1 MTDGASSASFPH
13 RHLLG
18 IEGLS
23 PPEIS
28 LLLDLSESYV
38 EQNRQAVPKQ

>member
-1 MTDGASSASFPH
+1 MSIAAEASDLSFPH

-23 PPEIS
+23 PAEFKRRHREGLFAAPGEHR
-28 LLLDLSESYV
+28 D
-38 EQNRQAVPKQ
+38 P